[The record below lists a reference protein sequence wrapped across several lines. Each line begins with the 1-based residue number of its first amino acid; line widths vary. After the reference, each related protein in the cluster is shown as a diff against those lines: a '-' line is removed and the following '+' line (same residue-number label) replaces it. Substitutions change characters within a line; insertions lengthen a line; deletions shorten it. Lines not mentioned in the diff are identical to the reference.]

1 MFKCPRAQVSIFCAL
16 LFLGA
21 SAAVNAQDN
30 RRLTI
35 GVVDFGESAL
45 GRKAADTF
53 SASLQKENTS
63 DMLDRDQVRAAA
75 HGAGYGGSLN
85 MSISEAR
92 ALGETIGSDF
102 FVLGDAQTVRR
113 SPSTGTVFFESYA
126 SVFVVSS
133 RTGRLIAWERP
144 SFRASDEKSSERA
157 LLSELSAGTLAK
169 RLAASIIRAEHDER
183 AARGIIVDSETPI
196 IEEAPGDEKVAEAE
210 GLRLPKPF
218 RRFLPSYP
226 DTAAAAEA
234 EAMVD
239 VLVDLD
245 SKGEIIRAE
254 VVRWAGFGLDEAT
267 LETIHKLHFF
277 PAMRAGSAIPIRV
290 LLRYNFRKPPA

>member
-1 MFKCPRAQVSIFCAL
+1 MRSDHNIGGRLFKCPRAQVLVFCAL
-16 LFLGA
+16 LSLGA
-21 SAAVNAQDN
+21 SGAVNAQDS

-63 DMLDRDQVRAAA
+63 EILDRDQVRAAA

-92 ALGETIGSDF
+92 ALGGTGGAGF
-102 FVLGDAQTVRR
+102 FLLWDAQTLRR

-144 SFRASDEKSSERA
+144 SFRASDEQSSE
-157 LLSELSAGTLAK
+157 
-169 RLAASIIRAEHDER
+169 D
-183 AARGIIVDSETPI
+183 
-196 IEEAPGDEKVAEAE
+196 
-210 GLRLPKPF
+210 
-218 RRFLPSYP
+218 
-226 DTAAAAEA
+226 
-234 EAMVD
+234 
-239 VLVDLD
+239 
-245 SKGEIIRAE
+245 
-254 VVRWAGFGLDEAT
+254 
-267 LETIHKLHFF
+267 
-277 PAMRAGSAIPIRV
+277 
-290 LLRYNFRKPPA
+290 